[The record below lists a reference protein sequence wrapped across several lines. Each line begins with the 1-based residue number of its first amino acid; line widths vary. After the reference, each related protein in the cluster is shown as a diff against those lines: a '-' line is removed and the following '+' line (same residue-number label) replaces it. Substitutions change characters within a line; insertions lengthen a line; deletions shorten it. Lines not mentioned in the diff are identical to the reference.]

1 MLILKKFLLAS
12 TVFLTLAAADCAAQ
26 KPKTPAKTD
35 SKTPAKTD
43 SKTPAK
49 TDTKATTD
57 KAAADQFSQAIGTA
71 IAENLK
77 SNGLKGGDIN
87 LQDMMDAMD
96 KAFIG
101 KPIMDINEA
110 QLVVTNKINGLQ
122 AEKGK
127 GEEAA
132 GKTYLAENKGKSG
145 VITTPSGLQY
155 MVITKGSGAQP
166 KLTDKV
172 KVHYHG
178 TLIDGKVF
186 DSSVE
191 RGEPISFPLNGVIQ
205 GWQEGVQLMGVGS
218 KFRFFI
224 PHELAY
230 GSRPAGQIPPYSTLI
245 FDVELIGINVD

>member
-1 MLILKKFLLAS
+1 MLILKKVLLAS

-26 KPKTPAKTD
+26 KPKAPNSKATTKTD
-35 SKTPAKTD
+35 
-43 SKTPAK
+43 AK
-49 TDTKATTD
+49 TDTKAATD
-57 KAAADQFSQAIGTA
+57 KVAADKFSQAIGTA

-77 SNGLKGGDIN
+77 ANGLKGSDIN
-87 LQDMMDAMD
+87 LADMMAAME
-96 KAFIG
+96 KAFAG
-101 KPIMDINEA
+101 SPVMDVSEA

-127 GEEAA
+127 SEEAA

-145 VITTPSGLQY
+145 VITTASGLQY
-155 MVITKGSGAQP
+155 MVITKADGAKP

-186 DSSVE
+186 DSSVD

-218 KFRFFI
+218 KYRFFI

-245 FDVELIGINVD
+245 FDVELIGINVE